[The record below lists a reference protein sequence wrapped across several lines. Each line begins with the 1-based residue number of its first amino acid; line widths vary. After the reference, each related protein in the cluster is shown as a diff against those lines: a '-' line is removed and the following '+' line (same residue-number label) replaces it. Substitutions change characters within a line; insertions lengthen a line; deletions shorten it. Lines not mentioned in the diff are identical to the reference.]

1 MRRRNRPNQ
10 TQWRHVHQW
19 GSARSFE
26 IARFLNET
34 CLQWLVAAAKSVPA
48 PELEIFQRNL
58 DLWRQFDSRACARA
72 ARNPVVLIDC
82 NFARAD
88 WWESA
93 VGRGVRPVRSSGSQK
108 YFIVEDARSVLR
120 EILIEA
126 RTIAVAEPRAAHL
139 IFGAPSVGVRL
150 LASMSLADIDRIAVE
165 YHAELRPRWAERTVF
180 WRNLLSAAIGDTD
193 DTMSGLYCHSLQ
205 LLGAEILNSTAA
217 CENGVV
223 EHLLLASL
231 RQG

>member
-1 MRRRNRPNQ
+1 MRRVNRPNQ
-10 TQWRHVHQW
+10 IRRRNVYGW
-19 GSARSFE
+19 GNTRSFE
-26 IARFLNET
+26 IARSLNEK
-34 CLQWLVAAAKSVPA
+34 CLQWLAAAARAIPA
-48 PELEIFQRNL
+48 PDLEIFRDNL
-58 DLWRQFDSRACARA
+58 DLWMKFDSRACARA
-72 ARNPVVLIDC
+72 ARNPVVLLDC

-108 YFIVEDARSVLR
+108 YFIAEDARLLLR

-139 IFGAPSVGVRL
+139 IFGVSSIGVRV

-165 YHAELRPRWAERTVF
+165 YRAELHPRWAERAVF
-180 WRNLLSAAIGDTD
+180 WRNLLLAAIGDTD
-193 DTMSGLYCHSLQ
+193 DTISELYCHSLQ

-223 EHLLLASL
+223 ERLQIASL